1 MKQET
6 YISMISAIRPIFNFI
21 ASSTKF
27 TEKNRL
33 QTIHRN
39 SKFSIFNVTHSHH
52 LLNLFAIAITMSINY
67 CWVRWLRFQRNRTG
81 KDKQLNKYFF
91 DLSNSLNVLAPLRSL
106 THHIFFPFYSIIFI
120 MFEYRICA
128 LLHFYSWIMR
138 VILFFIVICLLRI
151 WTKHTKKR
159 RSNRNDSVARAIPLI
174 KQ

>member
-1 MKQET
+1 MYAPTPLVNASIKQET

-67 CWVRWLRFQRNRTG
+67 CWVRWLHFQRNRTG

-91 DLSNSLNVLAPLRSL
+91 DLSDSLNVLAPLRSL
-106 THHIFFPFYSIIFI
+106 THHIFFPSIPSYLLCLSIEFVLCYIFI
-120 MFEYRICA
+120 HGLCGWFCF
-128 LLHFYSWIMR
+128 LL
-138 VILFFIVICLLRI
+138 
-151 WTKHTKKR
+151 
-159 RSNRNDSVARAIPLI
+159 
-174 KQ
+174 

>member
-1 MKQET
+1 MYAPTPLVNASMKQET

-106 THHIFFPFYSIIFI
+106 THHIFS
-120 MFEYRICA
+120 
-128 LLHFYSWIMR
+128 LLFHHIYYVWVSNLCF
-138 VILFFIVICLLRI
+138 VTFLFMDYAGDFVFDCNLSSSYLNE
-151 WTKHTKKR
+151 THEKKT
-159 RSNRNDSVARAIPLI
+159 V
-174 KQ
+174 K